1 MQWKPLSRLP
11 FVAVFLLA
19 SFTCNTGLKSEVRQ
33 LIQVVTGRSG
43 SGKTKS
49 IYEFLAQL
57 ERESSTAGDPGITVW
72 LIVPEQFTLQ
82 AEREL
87 ISYQNLEGLLRVQV
101 LSFRKLVD
109 RVLDSTQASQQLYLD
124 ELGRHMLL
132 KRILLESADRLE
144 AYRSAHRK
152 PGFITMMGDF
162 LAELKRSGIGPA
174 KLRDAGE
181 DLPRL
186 TAAKISDIA
195 LVFEQFE
202 ALKAGAL
209 IDEEDRYDLAAER
222 LSTLAGL
229 AGSTVCIDGFSGFTG
244 QEFKLIES
252 LARTCK
258 CLRTALT
265 LDPEH
270 LTQSGIFLATA
281 ETYKRLETIAQD
293 TGCGFTSTH
302 RPTPLEPENPL
313 RHIEQQ
319 LFEFPQVF
327 YEGVPDGIHLMT
339 FDTTWDEAEFV
350 ALEIGRLVAEQGW
363 RYSDVAVVSNAPEIY
378 DDLLTRVFN
387 QYQIPTFHDN
397 RRDIAGNPLA
407 RLILAMLEAY
417 QKDFRL
423 EPLFRGLKTGLT
435 DLKKEE
441 WERLEIFAIEN
452 GIRGKRWKLP
462 VEDAQLE
469 PLREK
474 LANIIGEFESVFK
487 ETDSAAGY
495 SAALFKWLV
504 NAGIRERYE
513 VRMGEIR
520 SQSGFEAAFELIQGW
535 NMISDL
541 LDQIVSVSP
550 EAAMKLGDYRAI
562 LEAGFAAYETGM
574 LPQDFDTVLI
584 GKVEHSRSHP
594 IKALFLVGAAD
605 GILPSNRDGSG
616 LLTEDEK
623 LSLRA
628 CQLDLKSISDY
639 LSMNES
645 FSIHLAMAKPSE
657 ALYVS
662 CAFADGMGRSLRPS
676 YLLDRLVSLF
686 PKIKIEHVRLDEL
699 SPSARASNYNA
710 VIAPITRQIREWLD
724 GRQSRPELEWAAM
737 LRHFESQP
745 AFEARARQ
753 LRKAFH
759 HNNRPKPLSQ
769 AATES
774 LFGMPLTTSISRL
787 ERFAACP
794 FKHFVDFGLRPAR
807 VVPYEVDLPEVG
819 RLFHSAVERFAL
831 SALADGHENAPQTQ
845 EEVSALI
852 GQIVDESVERHGKS
866 VFANSERNRYVLRRV
881 KRTGT
886 RAAMTIL
893 DHLAHSHFKPKA
905 FELAF
910 SSNRPDSL
918 PPILIELADGQ
929 RLLLEGRIDR
939 IDLCET
945 DDGVAFVQ
953 IVDYKSGSETLDLS
967 KIHHGL
973 QLQLVAYMD
982 AVLNDPSILTDM
994 PQVYP
999 GGLFYF
1005 KIDDPMVDLESV
1017 REEDVE
1023 RELLKKLRLNGLV
1036 IGGSDMAKRLDQTL
1050 ESETKSVRI
1059 PFELKR
1065 DGTPT
1070 AGCGVLEASTFES
1083 LRRYVR
1089 DKIAALGTEI
1099 LKGDIDVAPYRFG
1112 SKTACD
1118 YCDLMGICQFD
1129 LTYGGNHYRNLKK
1142 LKGTQWMDDYRG
1154 GESQSGEESNLVE
1167 LVNREEEVKS

>member
-1 MQWKPLSRLP
+1 M
-11 FVAVFLLA
+11 
-19 SFTCNTGLKSEVRQ
+19 
-33 LIQVVTGRSG
+33 IQVVTGRSG
-43 SGKTKS
+43 SGKTKG
-49 IYEFLAQL
+49 IYEFLAQM
-57 ERESSTAGDPGITVW
+57 ERDPGKAGSTVW

-109 RVLDSTQASQQLYLD
+109 RVLESTQASQQLYLD

-132 KRILLESADRLE
+132 KRILLESSENLE
-144 AYRSAHRK
+144 AYQSAHRK
-152 PGFITMMGDF
+152 PGFIAMMGDF
-162 LAELKRSGIGPA
+162 LAELKRSGIGPD

-181 DLPRL
+181 GLPKL
-186 TAAKISDIA
+186 TAAKIKDIA
-195 LVFEQFE
+195 LVFERFE
-202 ALKAGAL
+202 ALKAGTL
-209 IDEEDRYDLAAER
+209 MDEEDRYDFAADR
-222 LSTLAGL
+222 IASLAGL
-229 AGSTVCIDGFSGFTG
+229 KGSVVCIDGFSGFTG
-244 QEFKLIES
+244 LEFKLIES
-252 LARTCK
+252 LARACK
-258 CLRTALT
+258 SLSVTLT

-281 ETYKRLETIAQD
+281 ETYRRLEGIAQEAA
-293 TGCGFTSTH
+293 CGFSSTH
-302 RPTPLEPENPL
+302 MKTPPEPQNPL

-319 LFEFPQVF
+319 LFEFPQVA
-327 YEGVPDGIHLMT
+327 YNGEPDGIRLMT
-339 FDTTWDEAEFV
+339 FDNTWEEAEFV
-350 ALEIGRLVAEQGW
+350 ALEIGRLVSEQGY
-363 RYSDVAVVSNAPEIY
+363 RYQDVAVVSNAPEIY
-378 DDLLTRVFN
+378 DDLLIRVFN
-387 QYQIPTFHDN
+387 QYQIPAFHDN

-417 QKDFRL
+417 QKDFKL
-423 EPLFRGLKTGLT
+423 EPLFRAVKTSLT
-435 DLKKEE
+435 DLKRDE

-452 GIRGKRWKLP
+452 GIKGKRWKRP
-462 VEDAQLE
+462 VEDELLE
-469 PLREK
+469 PLRAKMAGVMEQ
-474 LANIIGEFESVFK
+474 FETTFK
-487 ETDSAAGY
+487 ETDSAAGF
-495 SAALFKWLV
+495 SAALFNWLV
-504 NAGIRERYE
+504 ESGVRERYE
-513 VRMGEIR
+513 ERMGEIR
-520 SQSGFEAAFELIQGW
+520 AQSGFEAAFELIQGW

-550 EAAMKLGDYRAI
+550 ETTMKLSDYRAI

-574 LPQDFDTVLI
+574 LPQQFDTVLI

-628 CQLDLKSISDY
+628 CQLDLKSVSDY
-639 LSMNES
+639 LSTNES

-662 CAFADGMGRSLRPS
+662 CALADGMGRSLRPS
-676 YLLDRLVSLF
+676 FLLDRLDSLF
-686 PKIKIEHVRLDEL
+686 PQMKINHVRLDEL
-699 SPSARASNYNA
+699 SPAARAANFNA
-710 VIAPITRQIREWLD
+710 VIAPITRQIRDWLD
-724 GRQSRPELEWAAM
+724 GRHSRPSLDWAAM
-737 LRHFESQP
+737 LCHFEDQP
-745 AFEARARQ
+745 AFEARTRQ
-753 LRKAFH
+753 LKAAFH
-759 HNNRPKPLSQ
+759 HNNRPRPLSK
-769 AATES
+769 AATET
-774 LFGMPLTTSISRL
+774 LFGVPLTTSISRL

-807 VVPYEVDLPEVG
+807 VIPYEVDLPEVG
-819 RLFHSAVERFAL
+819 RLFHSAVESFAL
-831 SALADGHENAPQTQ
+831 RALADGHENAPKSQ
-845 EEVSALI
+845 EEVAALI
-852 GQIVDESVERHGKS
+852 GQIVDESVERHGKT

-905 FELAF
+905 FEIAF
-910 SSNRPDSL
+910 SSNRQDSL

-929 RLLLEGRIDR
+929 RILLEGRIDR

-945 DDGVAFVQ
+945 EDGIAFVQ
-953 IVDYKSGSETLDLS
+953 IVDYKSGAETLDLS
-967 KIHHGL
+967 RIHHGL

-982 AVLNDPSILTDM
+982 AVLNDPGLLTAM

-1023 RELLKKLRLNGLV
+1023 RELLKKLKLNGLI
-1036 IGGSDMAKRLDQTL
+1036 IGGSEMAKRLDVTL
-1050 ESETKSVRI
+1050 DSETKSLRI

-1070 AGCGVLEASTFES
+1070 AGSGVLEASTFES

-1099 LKGDIDVAPYRFG
+1099 LNGDIDVSPYRFG

-1129 LTYGGNHYRNLKK
+1129 LTYGDNRYRNLKK
-1142 LKGTQWMDDYRG
+1142 IKGTQWMDDYGQGDRL
-1154 GESQSGEESNLVE
+1154 SKEESAQETQNK
-1167 LVNREEEVKS
+1167 REEEVKS